1 MRLKELRKLNKL
13 NQTEVANMLNVAQ
26 TTYGGY
32 ELETSEPNIETLCK
46 LADYYGVSLDYL
58 CGHDYSNDLG
68 YLTTQEKEFLKT
80 YLQLNAQ
87 NRIKI
92 AGYALGLLAGQDEEK

>member
-13 NQTEVANMLNVAQ
+13 NQTEVANILNVAQ

-32 ELETSEPNIETLCK
+32 ETQTSEPNIETLTK
-46 LADYYGVSLDYL
+46 LANYYNVSLDYL
-58 CGHDYSNDLG
+58 VGRDFSNDIG
-68 YLTTQEKEFLKT
+68 YLTQQEKEFLKT

-92 AGYALGLLAGQDEEK
+92 AGYALGLLAGQDEK